1 MLTKLLYQKHL
12 KEEEKFKLRGINMF
26 FRKKGWLRKE
36 YDEKL
41 LQQLNELKGHWKN
54 QSTLVEKSFD
64 TTEEAIS
71 DAKLAEAKYFFL
83 FKEAKKRNVTVRY

>member
-1 MLTKLLYQKHL
+1 
-12 KEEEKFKLRGINMF
+12 MF

-41 LQQLNELKGHWKN
+41 LLQIEELKSNWKN
-54 QSTLVEKSFD
+54 QSNLVEKSFD
-64 TTEEAIS
+64 ITEEAIS

>member
-1 MLTKLLYQKHL
+1 M
-12 KEEEKFKLRGINMF
+12 NMF

-41 LQQLNELKGHWKN
+41 LLQIEELKSNWKN

-64 TTEEAIS
+64 ITEEAIS